1 MYRIYLGSKRKLYFV
16 IIFFIAISLGIGY
29 AYLSTTLQI
38 GGTTKVL
45 KVATPV
51 SFTTDSWDTIISA
64 VKKGDI
70 SNYHVGDTKEVDMG
84 KFGTHI
90 LRIANTA
97 SPSECETEGFSQ
109 TACGFVLEFADIITT
124 HVMNST
130 DTNVG
135 GWPASEMCDY
145 VNDDIYNALPS
156 EIKSGIIDTF
166 VVSGHGSSDSSNF
179 TSTDKL
185 YLLSAGEV
193 WGTNSNISSFDTAIS
208 NSRQLDYYQNLG
220 VTNSNYSGA
229 VKQYGSD
236 DTPWWLRTARAYEME
251 QSIIFMYVGSN
262 GGMITLGS
270 ATSVLGVS
278 PAFRLG

>member
-1 MYRIYLGSKRKLYFV
+1 MIDNELTYF
-16 IIFFIAISLGIGY
+16 
-29 AYLSTTLQI
+29 
-38 GGTTKVL
+38 
-45 KVATPV
+45 
-51 SFTTDSWDTIISA
+51 
-64 VKKGDI
+64 
-70 SNYHVGDTKEVDMG
+70 N
-84 KFGTHI
+84 
-90 LRIANTA
+90 
-97 SPSECETEGFSQ
+97 
-109 TACGFVLEFADIITT
+109 
-124 HVMNST
+124 
-130 DTNVG
+130 
-135 GWPASEMCDY
+135 
-145 VNDDIYNALPS
+145 
-156 EIKSGIIDTF
+156 
-166 VVSGHGSSDSSNF
+166 DSSNF
-179 TSTDKL
+179 TSSDKL
-185 YLLSAGEV
+185 YLLAAGEV